1 MRRVAIVGAGM
12 TSFGEHFSRG
22 IKELIPMALGEA
34 LASVDKGMDR
44 RDIGAAWL
52 GEVGTTDGFGAG
64 ILADSCGLL
73 DIPVTRTENA
83 CATGQDIIRQAIYAI
98 SSGHV
103 DVVAAIGADKVR
115 DTSST
120 STFWDWMAQTR
131 DMAWDFPLGLLA
143 PANFA
148 LHASRYLHEPPAT
161 REHMAMIAVKNHFHG
176 VKNPKAQLRSEITV
190 EQVLKAPLVA
200 EPFGMFDCTPQ
211 SDGAAAVLLVAEE
224 HVAKYTDHPA
234 WVLGFG
240 LGIDRVMH
248 QHKRDMTTFTCTVKA
263 AKAAYAMAGLR
274 PRDIDFAEVHDC
286 FTAVE
291 LISYEDLGFA
301 ERFEAHKL
309 VEARDHYVGGRI
321 PINPSGG
328 LKSKGHPPGATGIS
342 QCVEIFEQLRGHSH
356 NQIDGARIGLAHN
369 IGGPTAASG
378 ITILGKERR

>member
-98 SSGHV
+98 ASGYV
-103 DVVAAIGADKVR
+103 DVVAAVGADKVR
-115 DTSST
+115 DTSSS

-148 LHASRYLHEPPAT
+148 LHASRYLHEAPAT

-176 VKNPKAQLRSEITV
+176 VKNPKAQLRNEITV

-211 SDGAAAVLLVAEE
+211 SDGAATVLLVAEE
-224 HVAKYTDHPA
+224 HVARYTDRPV

-240 LGIDRVMH
+240 L
-248 QHKRDMTTFTCTVKA
+248 
-263 AKAAYAMAGLR
+263 
-274 PRDIDFAEVHDC
+274 
-286 FTAVE
+286 
-291 LISYEDLGFA
+291 
-301 ERFEAHKL
+301 
-309 VEARDHYVGGRI
+309 
-321 PINPSGG
+321 
-328 LKSKGHPPGATGIS
+328 
-342 QCVEIFEQLRGHSH
+342 
-356 NQIDGARIGLAHN
+356 
-369 IGGPTAASG
+369 
-378 ITILGKERR
+378 